1 MTTMISI
8 SVKPA
13 ARRLP
18 AARAAGAAEVFGEG
32 FEEAGRMEAERR
44 ENSKAD
50 LRIGSSL
57 MESLRGRPGTMLAAC
72 TAWTGWSLSI
82 TPGV

>member
-1 MTTMISI
+1 
-8 SVKPA
+8 
-13 ARRLP
+13 
-18 AARAAGAAEVFGEG
+18 
-32 FEEAGRMEAERR
+32 MEAERR

-57 MESLRGRPGTMLAAC
+57 MDGLHGRPGTMVAAC
-72 TAWTGWSLSI
+72 TASTGWSLSI